1 MTALIIANGNDV
13 DKSFIEN
20 INIDYVICADGGL
33 EKAKKLDL
41 IPDIILGDFD
51 SVDSVVLENY
61 KKLNIETVTFP
72 SEKDYTDME
81 LAINH
86 AVIKGFKDIILV
98 GASGTRLDHT
108 VANMLLIEKYH
119 KKDIKIKMLDN
130 NNLIQMVNN
139 NMTIP
144 FKENYF
150 VSIIPLSEKIEG
162 LTLDGFKYPLNN
174 VTVERGS
181 TLCVSNEIIEN
192 VGVIKLNKG
201 NAIVFVSKD

>member
-1 MTALIIANGNDV
+1 MTALIIANGSDV
-13 DKSFIEN
+13 NKSFIEN

-33 EKAKKLDL
+33 EKAKKLNL

-51 SVDSVVLENY
+51 SVNSVVLENY
-61 KKLNIETVTFP
+61 KKLNIETITFP

-81 LAINH
+81 LAINY
-86 AVIKGFKDIILV
+86 AVKKGFKDIILV

-108 VANMLLIEKYH
+108 VANILLIEKYN
-119 KKDIKIKMLDN
+119 KENIKIKILDN

-139 NMTIP
+139 NMRIP
-144 FKENYF
+144 FKKNYF

-181 TLCVSNEIIEN
+181 TLCVSNEIIED
-192 VGVIKLNKG
+192 VGIIKLNNG
-201 NAIVFVSKD
+201 SAIVFVSKD